1 MTRNLKVT
9 FCTAAISTSS
19 FVRPGD
25 LGYSAAIPA
34 VAMLW
39 WSLAKTI
46 WQSLPRSWRD
56 PYRPE
61 LHTCA
66 GPDQNGARSIPAG
79 LSKVLSISEHDRA
92 DSAGA
97 NHRLYR

>member
-25 LGYSAAIPA
+25 LGYSAAILA
-34 VAMLW
+34 VTMLW
-39 WSLAKTI
+39 RSLAKTI
-46 WQSLPRSWRD
+46 WQSLPRFWRD

-61 LHTCA
+61 LHYMR
-66 GPDQNGARSIPAG
+66 GPGPKWREKHSGRFEQGTLDFGT
-79 LSKVLSISEHDRA
+79 
-92 DSAGA
+92 
-97 NHRLYR
+97 